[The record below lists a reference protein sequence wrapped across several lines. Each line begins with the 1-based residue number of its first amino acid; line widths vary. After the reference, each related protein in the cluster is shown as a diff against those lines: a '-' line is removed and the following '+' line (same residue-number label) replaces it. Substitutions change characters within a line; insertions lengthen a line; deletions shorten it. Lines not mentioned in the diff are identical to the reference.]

1 MAVIKKINDLNKAIT
16 LLKCVVILTL
26 TYRYIGCHM
35 ADTHFKFHP
44 LFRKPKNVEIPK
56 RSWVRPVV
64 HVVYDSNN
72 FLLTLQDILNL
83 DLSFILEKIHVIK

>member
-1 MAVIKKINDLNKAIT
+1 
-16 LLKCVVILTL
+16 
-26 TYRYIGCHM
+26 M

-44 LFRKPKNVEIPK
+44 LFRKPKNVKIPK

-64 HVVYDSNN
+64 HVVDDSNN

-83 DLSFILEKIHVIK
+83 DLSFILEKIHVIN